1 MKAKILLSLAF
12 ILGLQ
17 QSNSPQGWDAFENIT
32 YEWKYIEEL
41 EEEIL
46 APKFDEELEALEGK
60 EIFLS
65 GYYLPFEV
73 DSSFILSAMNYAS
86 CFFCG
91 GGGAETVAQIK
102 IYPVP
107 DYFEPDQF
115 VKVKG
120 KLKLNNTDLNYMN
133 LILEDSELIK

>member
-1 MKAKILLSLAF
+1 
-12 ILGLQ
+12 
-17 QSNSPQGWDAFENIT
+17 
-32 YEWKYIEEL
+32 
-41 EEEIL
+41 
-46 APKFDEELEALEGK
+46 
-60 EIFLS
+60 
-65 GYYLPFEV
+65 
-73 DSSFILSAMNYAS
+73 MNYAS